1 MSTKVHV
8 IFYSMYGH
16 VWRMAEAVA
25 AGAREVGEVEVGLY
39 QVSEL
44 VPDAILEQSGAKKAR
59 AQFAQI
65 PFATL
70 EQLSDAD
77 AIIFGTPTRFGNMAA
92 QMRQFPRSDWRPVDA
107 GRFDQQDWQ
116 CFHQHGIATRWTGND
131 NYQFSY
137 DTVTSRDDRGRD
149 AILGARAVEHGRDN
163 RRHAVWRFDH
173 YQGRR
178 KPPAERERT

>member
-65 PFATL
+65 PFRHARTAKRRGR
-70 EQLSDAD
+70 DHFWHAD
-77 AIIFGTPTRFGNMAA
+77 ALRQHGGADA
-92 QMRQFPRSDWRPVDA
+92 QFPRSDWRPVDA

-116 CFHQHGIATRWTGND
+116 CFH
-131 NYQFSY
+131 
-137 DTVTSRDDRGRD
+137 
-149 AILGARAVEHGRDN
+149 
-163 RRHAVWRFDH
+163 
-173 YQGRR
+173 
-178 KPPAERERT
+178 